1 MAETDGPAVGAGA
14 NLAVACDVQVAS
26 ASSVFGF
33 VFRPV
38 GLSVDAGTS
47 YLHPRLVGENV
58 AKELVFTGEVFDAEL
73 AADLGLVNHVYPDD
87 EFDERADEFVG
98 EIAAGPTVALGQ
110 AKKLLGSGLEK
121 SLRQAL
127 RDEANAQGLV
137 FGSAD
142 HEGGVEAFLEGREPS
157 FEGR

>member
-1 MAETDGPAVGAGA
+1 M
-14 NLAVACDVQVAS
+14 
-26 ASSVFGF
+26 FGF
-33 VFRPV
+33 VFRQV

-47 YLHPRLVGENV
+47 YLLPRLVGENV
-58 AKELVFTGEVFDAEL
+58 AKELVFTGEIFDAER

-98 EIAAGPTVALGQ
+98 EIADGPTVALGQ
-110 AKKLLGSGLEK
+110 AKKLLGTGPEK

-137 FGSAD
+137 FGSRD
-142 HEGGVEAFLEGREPS
+142 HEEGVEAFLEGREPS
-157 FEGR
+157 FEGE